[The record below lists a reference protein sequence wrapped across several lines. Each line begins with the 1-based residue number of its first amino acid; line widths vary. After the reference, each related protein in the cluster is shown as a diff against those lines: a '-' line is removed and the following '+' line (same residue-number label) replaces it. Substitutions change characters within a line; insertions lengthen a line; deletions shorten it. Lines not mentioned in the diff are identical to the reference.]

1 MRVEAAPELS
11 KACTENVFRRE
22 GIKIRSL
29 LMLMLMLMKLLVRL
43 LLLLRILMKRGWL
56 K

>member
-1 MRVEAAPELS
+1 LWVEAAPELS

-29 LMLMLMLMKLLVRL
+29 LMLMKVLVRL